1 MFDLLREVCSEQ
13 WKKKPNSSSHWGW
26 LFYHHLWKNLH
37 CKIQMAVQRAHH
49 HRVRSSYRCGGG
61 AERYILSTGEI
72 RLSWVLCC
80 CAFIFLFYW
89 WVSVSEPRSW
99 SNGKVMGWQQ
109 VMGKEIL
116 GEKRNE
122 ITWLLS
128 KYLFDDEIGDR
139 RYKGVRPQSYCCS
152 EIK

>member
-1 MFDLLREVCSEQ
+1 V
-13 WKKKPNSSSHWGW
+13 PSSFCFIDECQCQSP
-26 LFYHHLWKNLH
+26 
-37 CKIQMAVQRAHH
+37 
-49 HRVRSSYRCGGG
+49 G
-61 AERYILSTGEI
+61 AE
-72 RLSWVLCC
+72 
-80 CAFIFLFYW
+80 
-89 WVSVSEPRSW
+89 
-99 SNGKVMGWQQ
+99 VMGWQQ